1 MKYLESIKLAQFF
14 LFEKQNI
21 QLKEISGI
29 FGPNGS
35 GKSSFLD
42 AVQIAMFGAN
52 GSLVS
57 LNAQADESKTTR
69 SIRGYCLG
77 QYGESPE
84 HRARDNAT
92 TYISLIW
99 RDSETNEPV
108 SMGVCIYA
116 SGDLEGHEVLG
127 RYLLRGVELSM
138 SDHLETID
146 GQERPREWATF
157 RHQLV
162 EKSKISGENPLFPD
176 AKHYIQA
183 VLLAL
188 RGSGGAPAYEAF
200 TRAFR
205 FALRMRFDKTVD
217 EIVRNDVLESR
228 PTNVRKFKEVTESFR
243 RLSEMVN
250 QVEKKIIDGEVVE
263 NDFAR
268 AVQESKR
275 EVTWASLAQDV
286 ALEQANESV
295 SDASQ
300 KRFAAE
306 ELLEK
311 VQEDHKKENATMQH
325 ARAEAVRY
333 RKLREQHTAHAEHG
347 VLQTRISEE
356 TTAVANHAED
366 LKKTIKFVRQTLH
379 AASQSPLLVEDSA
392 SLLAISKPL
401 ETLTD
406 QINDLS
412 RDTLSN
418 HLRPALKSASTA
430 FTSLFKVSGQVEHSL
445 AEAQKELKDA
455 KEALGRSSQGKTP
468 LSPHVQRLL
477 TELRDQGLS
486 PVPVCDLVKISERE
500 WQPVIESYLG
510 SNLEAL
516 LVAEHEEKRAFEI
529 YRELSGPRAIYG
541 AKIVMESRQKVER
554 SFERGTV
561 AELIEGDHPAAV
573 AYLRRMFGDTRRA
586 NTNAEALGGQR
597 TLTSDGMLIGKGEMD
612 RLRPVPA
619 GQLRIGAG
627 GAEHRE
633 ELKQNEL
640 KWKQEVSR
648 LEAQQQDLGTLIRSL
663 NLIGESEVMKRALE
677 SFDQMNAARTTVSS
691 LIQRLTGAADQEY
704 VQLGEQELSWE
715 GLAVDLEPIVND
727 LLTQIGS
734 AKTTLEQSQEREAAA
749 ARRAEQAQLKA
760 DEARVTQG
768 YDVEYAAGQ
777 WDAMLEKHESRYVDM
792 ARHCEEQ
799 RKKAVERRDAASR
812 AGTGRLGTFMA
823 TYREQGSQEMLSD
836 WQKSHGW
843 ISEILQRLR
852 NTELLDFKE
861 QMDAAYRTSQE
872 TFRNDVAIALSNN
885 LDWLDQTMDRLNKTL
900 KNCPVFTNGERYQ
913 FVRVARKTFDPLLT
927 FIKDIAA
934 RGTVDDLFEGAGPL
948 PEQFKQLLE
957 EKTMPGAGGVK
968 SPLDDYREFFEFD
981 IEIQR
986 VDPITKATKIVG
998 HLSKR
1003 IGPGSGGEHRAP
1015 LYVIAGAALASSY
1028 RLDKDNRDGLGLILL
1043 DEAFNKMDVTNIV
1056 ATMRYLEDLGLQVFM
1071 ASPGENLGTLTAFL
1085 HRYFDIMRDAE
1096 HNVVIVEGHD
1106 VAEETRAMFRE
1117 DLPEFNPALI
1127 EQEIAQA
1134 IVERLANSSPIP
1146 IGVTS

>member
-116 SGDLEGHEVLG
+116 SGDQEGHKVLG
-127 RYLLRGVELSM
+127 RYLLRGIELSM
-138 SDHLETID
+138 SDHLEIVD

-162 EKSKISGENPLFPD
+162 EKAKVSGENPLFPD
-176 AKHYIQA
+176 AKPYIQA

-188 RGSGGAPAYEAF
+188 RGTGGAPAYEAF

-243 RLSEMVN
+243 RLAEMVA
-250 QVEKKIIDGEVVE
+250 QVEKKIIDGEAVE
-263 NDFAR
+263 RDFVR
-268 AVQESKR
+268 AVLESKR
-275 EVTWASLAQDV
+275 EVTWASLVQDV
-286 ALEQANESV
+286 ALEQANEAV

-306 ELLEK
+306 ALLEK
-311 VQEDHKKENATMQH
+311 VQEDHEREKAAMQH
-325 ARAEAVRY
+325 ARAEAIRF
-333 RKLREQHTAHAEHG
+333 RKLREQHAAHAEHG
-347 VLQTRISEE
+347 ILQTKISEE

-366 LKKTIKFVRQTLH
+366 LKKTVKFVRQTLH
-379 AASQSPLLVEDSA
+379 AASQSPFLVEESDS
-392 SLLAISKPL
+392 LRAISKPL

-406 QINDLS
+406 QLDGLS

-418 HLRPALKSASTA
+418 HLRLALKSASNA
-430 FTSLFKVSGQVEHSL
+430 FTSLFKVSGQVEHDL

-455 KEALGRSSQGKTP
+455 KEALGRSNQGKAP
-468 LSPHVQRLL
+468 LSSHVQRLL

-486 PVPVCDLVKISERE
+486 PIPVCDLVKISERE

-529 YRELSGPRAIYG
+529 YRGLSGPRAIYG
-541 AKIVMESRQKVER
+541 AKIVMESRQKVDHP
-554 SFERGTV
+554 FERGTV

-586 NTNAEALGGQR
+586 KTDTEALAGQR

-612 RLRPVPA
+612 RLRPVLA
-619 GQLRIGAG
+619 GQWRIGAG

-633 ELKQNEL
+633 NLKKNEH
-640 KWKQEVSR
+640 KWAQEVLR
-648 LEAQQQDLGTLIRSL
+648 LEARQQDVGFLIQSL
-663 NLIGESEVMKRALE
+663 NLIGESVVMKHALNL
-677 SFDQMNAARTTVSS
+677 FDQMNTARATVSS
-691 LIQRLTGAADQEY
+691 LTQQLVGAADQEY
-704 VQLGEQELSWE
+704 VQLGEQELTWD
-715 GLAVDLEPIVND
+715 GKATTLEPKVND
-727 LLTQIGS
+727 LLTQIGGS
-734 AKTTLEQSQEREAAA
+734 ETALKQCQDSELEA
-749 ARRAEQAQLKA
+749 ARRAGQALLKA
-760 DEARVTQG
+760 DEARALKE
-768 YDVEYAAGQ
+768 YDAEYAAAQ
-777 WDAMLEKHESRYVDM
+777 WDAMLEKHESRYGDM

-799 RKKAVERRDAASR
+799 RRKAVERRDAATR
-812 AGTGRLGTFMA
+812 AGAARLGTFLEA
-823 TYREQGSQEMLSD
+823 YREQGSQEILSD
-836 WQKSHGW
+836 WRKAHGW

-852 NTELLDFKE
+852 NTELRDFKE
-861 QMDAAYRTSQE
+861 QMDTAYRTSQE
-872 TFRNDVAIALSNN
+872 TFRNDVAIALSNS

-900 KNCPVFTNGERYQ
+900 KACPVFTNGERYQ
-913 FVRVARKTFDPLLT
+913 FVRVARKTFDPLLE
-927 FIKDIAA
+927 FIKNIAA
-934 RGTVDDLFEGAGPL
+934 RGPMEDLLEGAGPI

-986 VDPITKATKIVG
+986 VDPITKTHKIVG

-1015 LYVIAGAALASSY
+1015 LYVIAGAALASAY

-1134 IVERLANSSPIP
+1134 ITERLANSSAIP
-1146 IGVTS
+1146 VEEVS

>member
-14 LFEKQNI
+14 LFEKENI

-52 GSLVS
+52 RNLVS

-116 SGDLEGHEVLG
+116 SGDREGHEVLG

-138 SDHLETID
+138 SDHLEMID
-146 GQERPREWATF
+146 GKERPREWATF
-157 RHQLV
+157 KHQLI
-162 EKSKISGENPLFPD
+162 EKSKISGEHPLFSD
-176 AKHYIQA
+176 AKSYIQA
-183 VLLAL
+183 ILLAL
-188 RGSGGAPAYEAF
+188 RGSGGAPAYDAF

-217 EIVRNDVLESR
+217 EIVRNDVLEAR

-243 RLSEMVN
+243 RLAEMVA

-263 NDFAR
+263 KDFAR
-268 AVQESKR
+268 AAEESTR
-275 EVTWASLAQDV
+275 EVTWSSLGKDV

-295 SDASQ
+295 NDASQ

-306 ELLEK
+306 ESLEK
-311 VQEDHKKENATMQH
+311 VQEEYEKENAAMCH
-325 ARAEAVRY
+325 ARAEAKRY
-333 RKLREQHTAHAEHG
+333 SRLREQHSAHAEHG
-347 VLQTRISEE
+347 MLQSSISKE
-356 TTAVANHAED
+356 TTTAATHVDE
-366 LKKTIKFVRQTLH
+366 LKKTVKFVRQTLKS
-379 AASQSPLLVEDSA
+379 ASQSPLLKSESDSL
-392 SLLAISKPL
+392 SAITKPL

-406 QINDLS
+406 QMDDLS
-412 RDTLSN
+412 RETLSN
-418 HLRPALKSASTA
+418 CLRPALKLASVA
-430 FTSLFKVSGQVEHSL
+430 FTSLFKIRGQAVHDL
-445 AEAQKELKDA
+445 AAAKQELKDA
-455 KEALGRSSQGKTP
+455 ESASGRASQDKAP

-486 PVPVCDLVKISERE
+486 PIPVCDLVTISERE

-510 SNLEAL
+510 PNLEAL

-561 AELIEGDHPAAV
+561 AELIKGVHPAAV
-573 AYLRRMFGDTRRA
+573 AYLQRMFGDTRRA
-586 NTNAEALGGQR
+586 HTNAEALVGQR

-619 GQLRIGAG
+619 GKLRIGAG

-633 ELKQNEL
+633 DLKQNEL
-640 KWKQEVSR
+640 KWKKEVSR
-648 LEAQQQDLGTLIRSL
+648 LETLQQDVDTLAKSL
-663 NLIGESEVMKRALE
+663 TLIGEFEVMKRAIDT
-677 SFDQMNAARTTVSS
+677 FDQMNEARDKVIS
-691 LIQRLTGAADQEY
+691 LTQRLMGAADQEY

-715 GLAVDLEPIVND
+715 QSAGEIETRANT
-727 LLTQIGS
+727 LLTQIGG
-734 AKTTLEQSQEREAAA
+734 AETTLEQCKGAQIEAI
-749 ARRAEQAQLKA
+749 RRSEQAQLKA
-760 DEARVTQG
+760 NEARSAKE
-768 YDVEYAAGQ
+768 YNAEYAAKQ
-777 WDAMLEKHESRYVDM
+777 WDAMLEKHESRYGDM

-799 RKKAVERRDAASR
+799 RKKALERRDASAR
-812 AGTGRLGTFMA
+812 AGTGRLGTFLA
-823 TYREQGSQEMLSD
+823 TYREQGSTEMLSD
-836 WQKSHGW
+836 WKKSHGW

-885 LDWLDQTMDRLNKTL
+885 LDWLDQTMARLNKTL
-900 KNCPVFTNGERYQ
+900 AECPVFTNGERYQ
-913 FVRVARKTFDPLLT
+913 FRRVARETFNPLLK

-934 RGTVDDLFEGAGPL
+934 RGPVDDLFEGAGPL

-957 EKTMPGAGGVK
+957 EKTMPGASGIK
-968 SPLDDYREFFEFD
+968 SPLDDYREFFQFD

-986 VDPITKATKIVG
+986 VDPITKSTKIVG

-1015 LYVIAGAALASSY
+1015 LYVIAGAALASAY
-1028 RLDKDNRDGLGLILL
+1028 RLDKDNKDGLGLILL

-1096 HNVVIVEGHD
+1096 HNVVIVEGHN

-1117 DLPEFNPALI
+1117 DLPEFNPALV
-1127 EQEIAQA
+1127 EQEIAQSIA
-1134 IVERLANSSPIP
+1134 ARLANSSSIP
-1146 IGVTS
+1146 VEEIS

>member
-116 SGDLEGHEVLG
+116 SGGQEGHKVLG
-127 RYLLRGVELSM
+127 RYLLRGIELSM
-138 SDHLETID
+138 SDHLEIVD

-162 EKSKISGENPLFPD
+162 EKAKVSGENPLFPD
-176 AKHYIQA
+176 AKPYIQA

-188 RGSGGAPAYEAF
+188 RGTGGAPAYEAF

-243 RLSEMVN
+243 RLAEMVAE
-250 QVEKKIIDGEVVE
+250 VEKKIIDGEAVE
-263 NDFAR
+263 RDFVR
-268 AVQESKR
+268 AVLESKR
-275 EVTWASLAQDV
+275 EVTWASLVQDV
-286 ALEQANESV
+286 ALEQANEAV

-300 KRFAAE
+300 KRFSAE
-306 ELLEK
+306 ALLEK
-311 VQEDHKKENATMQH
+311 VQEDHERENAAMQH
-325 ARAEAVRY
+325 ARAEAIRF
-333 RKLREQHTAHAEHG
+333 RKLREQHAAHAEHG
-347 VLQTRISEE
+347 VLQTKISEE
-356 TTAVANHAED
+356 TTAVTNHAED
-366 LKKTIKFVRQTLH
+366 LKKTVKFVRQTLH
-379 AASQSPLLVEDSA
+379 AASQSPFLVEESDS
-392 SLLAISKPL
+392 LRAISKPL

-406 QINDLS
+406 QLDGLS

-418 HLRPALKSASTA
+418 HLRPALKSASNA
-430 FTSLFKVSGQVEHSL
+430 FTSLFKVSGQVEHDL

-455 KEALGRSSQGKTP
+455 KEALGRSNQGKAP
-468 LSPHVQRLL
+468 LSSHVQRLL

-486 PVPVCDLVKISERE
+486 PIPVCDLVKISERE

-529 YRELSGPRAIYG
+529 YRGLSGPRTIYG
-541 AKIVMESRQKVER
+541 AKIVMESRQKVGH
-554 SFERGTV
+554 SFERGSV

-586 NTNAEALGGQR
+586 KTDTEALAGQR

-619 GQLRIGAG
+619 GQWRIGAG
-627 GAEHRE
+627 GAEYRE
-633 ELKQNEL
+633 NLKKNAH
-640 KWKQEVSR
+640 KWAQEVLR
-648 LEAQQQDLGTLIRSL
+648 LEACQQDVGFLIQSL
-663 NLIGESEVMKRALE
+663 NLIGESVVMKHALN
-677 SFDQMNAARTTVSS
+677 SFDQMNTARATVSS
-691 LIQRLTGAADQEY
+691 LTQQLVGAADQEY
-704 VQLGEQELSWE
+704 VQLGEQELTWD
-715 GLAVDLEPIVND
+715 GKATTLEPKVND
-727 LLTQIGS
+727 LLTQIGGAETALKQCQDS
-734 AKTTLEQSQEREAAA
+734 ELEA
-749 ARRAEQAQLKA
+749 ARRAEQALLKV
-760 DEARVTQG
+760 DEACASKE
-768 YDVEYAAGQ
+768 YDAEYAATQ
-777 WDAMLEKHESRYVDM
+777 WDAMLEKHESRYGDI

-799 RKKAVERRDAASR
+799 RRKAVERRDAATR
-812 AGTGRLGTFMA
+812 AGAARLGTFLEA
-823 TYREQGSQEMLSD
+823 YREQGSQEMLSD
-836 WQKSHGW
+836 WRKAHGW

-885 LDWLDQTMDRLNKTL
+885 LDWLDQTMARLNKTL
-900 KNCPVFTNGERYQ
+900 AECPVFTNGERYQ
-913 FVRVARKTFDPLLT
+913 FRRVARETFNPLLK

-934 RGTVDDLFEGAGPL
+934 RGAVDDLFEGAGPL

-986 VDPITKATKIVG
+986 VDLITKTHKIVG

-1015 LYVIAGAALASSY
+1015 LYVIAGAALASAY

-1134 IVERLANSSPIP
+1134 ITERLANSSAIP
-1146 IGVTS
+1146 VEEVS

>member
-14 LFEKQNI
+14 LFDKQNI

-116 SGDLEGHEVLG
+116 SGDQEGHKVLG
-127 RYLLRGVELSM
+127 RYLLRGIELSM
-138 SDHLETID
+138 SDHLEIVD

-162 EKSKISGENPLFPD
+162 EKAKVSGENPLFPD
-176 AKHYIQA
+176 AKPYIQA

-188 RGSGGAPAYEAF
+188 RGTGGAPAYEAF

-243 RLSEMVN
+243 RLAEMVA
-250 QVEKKIIDGEVVE
+250 QVEKKIIDGEAVE
-263 NDFAR
+263 RDFVR
-268 AVQESKR
+268 AVLESKR
-275 EVTWASLAQDV
+275 EVTWASLVQDV
-286 ALEQANESV
+286 ALEQANEAV

-306 ELLEK
+306 ALLEK
-311 VQEDHKKENATMQH
+311 VQEDHEREKAAMQH
-325 ARAEAVRY
+325 ARAEAIRF
-333 RKLREQHTAHAEHG
+333 RKLREQHAAHAEHG
-347 VLQTRISEE
+347 ILQTKISEE

-366 LKKTIKFVRQTLH
+366 LKKTVKFVRQTLH
-379 AASQSPLLVEDSA
+379 AASQSPFLVEESDS
-392 SLLAISKPL
+392 LRAISKPL

-406 QINDLS
+406 QLDGLS

-418 HLRPALKSASTA
+418 HLRLALKSASNA
-430 FTSLFKVSGQVEHSL
+430 FTSLFKVSGQVEHDL

-455 KEALGRSSQGKTP
+455 KEALGRSNQGKAP
-468 LSPHVQRLL
+468 LSSHVQRLL

-486 PVPVCDLVKISERE
+486 PIPVCDLVKISERE

-529 YRELSGPRAIYG
+529 YRGLSGPRAIYG
-541 AKIVMESRQKVER
+541 AKIVMESRQKVDHP
-554 SFERGTV
+554 FERGTV

-586 NTNAEALGGQR
+586 KTDTEALAGQR

-612 RLRPVPA
+612 RLRPVLA
-619 GQLRIGAG
+619 GQWRIGAG

-633 ELKQNEL
+633 NLKKNEH
-640 KWKQEVSR
+640 KWAQEVLR
-648 LEAQQQDLGTLIRSL
+648 LEARQQDVGFLIQSL
-663 NLIGESEVMKRALE
+663 NLIGESVVMKHALNL
-677 SFDQMNAARTTVSS
+677 FDQMNTARATVSS
-691 LIQRLTGAADQEY
+691 LTQQLVGAADQEY
-704 VQLGEQELSWE
+704 VQLGEQELTWD
-715 GLAVDLEPIVND
+715 GKATTLEPKVND
-727 LLTQIGS
+727 LLTQIGGS
-734 AKTTLEQSQEREAAA
+734 ETALKQCQDSELEA
-749 ARRAEQAQLKA
+749 ARRAGQALLKA
-760 DEARVTQG
+760 DEARALKE
-768 YDVEYAAGQ
+768 YDAEYAAAQ
-777 WDAMLEKHESRYVDM
+777 WDAMLEKHESRYGDM

-799 RKKAVERRDAASR
+799 RRKAVERRDAATR
-812 AGTGRLGTFMA
+812 AGAARLGTFLEA
-823 TYREQGSQEMLSD
+823 YREQGSQEILSD
-836 WQKSHGW
+836 WRKAHGW

-852 NTELLDFKE
+852 NTELRDFKE
-861 QMDAAYRTSQE
+861 QMDTAYRTSQE
-872 TFRNDVAIALSNN
+872 TFRNDVAIALSNS

-900 KNCPVFTNGERYQ
+900 KACPVFTNGERYQ
-913 FVRVARKTFDPLLT
+913 FVRVARKTFDPLLE
-927 FIKDIAA
+927 FIKNIAA
-934 RGTVDDLFEGAGPL
+934 RGPMEDLLEGAGPI

-957 EKTMPGAGGVK
+957 EKAMPGAGGVK

-986 VDPITKATKIVG
+986 VDPITKTHKIVG

-1015 LYVIAGAALASSY
+1015 LYVIAGAALASAY

-1134 IVERLANSSPIP
+1134 ITERLANSSAIP
-1146 IGVTS
+1146 VEEVS